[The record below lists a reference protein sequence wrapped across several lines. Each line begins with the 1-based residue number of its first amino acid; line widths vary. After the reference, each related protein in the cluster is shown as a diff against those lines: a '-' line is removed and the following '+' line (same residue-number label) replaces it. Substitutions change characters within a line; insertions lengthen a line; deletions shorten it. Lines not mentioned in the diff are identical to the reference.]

1 MTTYVAILVAQAAPQ
16 DGPGADYSFLFLMG
30 AMFVLFYALLI
41 RPQQRQQKE
50 HRKMLEQVQR
60 GDQIVTNGGIHG
72 RVTGITDDV
81 LTVEIASNVRIK
93 LQRSAV
99 SSRTSGG
106 EDGKESRSAARAGKE
121 KSA

>member
-1 MTTYVAILVAQAAPQ
+1 MTSDVAIQLAQAAPQ

-60 GDQIVTNGGIHG
+60 GDMVVTNGGIHG
-72 RVTGITDDV
+72 RVTGVTDEV
-81 LTVEIASNVRIK
+81 LTVEIASNVRVK
-93 LQRSAV
+93 L
-99 SSRTSGG
+99 
-106 EDGKESRSAARAGKE
+106 SRSAIASRTAGEEAKEARPARTGKE